1 MTDALDFMVAN
12 TMQQM
17 DAGVDKVT
25 EYHDW
30 VQKEEQ
36 IAVDINTNGVEQHE
50 LDAKNDFLKMF
61 DQREMD
67 MRVCISL
74 YSSVVNNPKC
84 DPHLKEKA
92 NENLLFL
99 RWKIK
104 ELRRLRADLIARTE
118 GKTKTNEQIAVEK
131 EREARVDLTAKA
143 LSMGMTYAAL
153 HRNMQDSKY
162 EHGIFDNIVDLRPP
176 STNVTEARNR
186 VESFKERKKRLYM
199 LIRKQRGLPVEE
211 VEDENE
217 NENWQPVHSL
227 ELERLQQMRGFEIKP
242 YVQQRQY
249 A

>member
-1 MTDALDFMVAN
+1 MTDTLDFMVAN
-12 TMQQM
+12 TAQQM
-17 DAGVDKVT
+17 DAGIDKVT

-30 VQKEEQ
+30 VKTEEQ
-36 IAVDINTNGVEQHE
+36 IVTEINTDGVEQHE

-92 NENLLFL
+92 NENLLLL

-104 ELRRLRADLIARTE
+104 ELRRLRSDLLARTE
-118 GKTKTNEQIAVEK
+118 GKTKTNEQIAREK
-131 EREARVDLTAKA
+131 EREARVDFTAKA

-162 EHGIFDNIVDLRPP
+162 ENGIFDNIVDLRPP
-176 STNVTEARNR
+176 STNVMEASNR
-186 VESFKERKKRLYM
+186 VESFKERKKRLCM

-211 VEDENE
+211 NEDENE
-217 NENWQPVHSL
+217 VWQPVHSQELTRL
-227 ELERLQQMRGFEIKP
+227 EQMRGFQVKA
-242 YVQQRQY
+242 YQQQRQY